1 MFQIRF
7 FFLPLCC
14 IMGKLPQSKS
24 FAGAKQDDLPNPHG
38 EKQDD

>member
-7 FFLPLCC
+7 FFLPFCC
-14 IMGKLPQSKS
+14 IMGKLPQAKS
-24 FAGAKQDDLPNPHG
+24 FAEIKQDDLPNPHG